1 MPVKFF
7 GQYLLEKGLILPRQ
21 LMQAVKYQT
30 EKNLRFGQYAV
41 ARGYLSE
48 KDVEKIQN
56 QQKLVDRKFGEIA
69 QDLNILTRVQVE
81 EILTMQ
87 KNDHKLLGKVLV
99 EKQFLSSE
107 VVERELALFKED
119 QSKYDVGDI
128 ITPPGVRNPE
138 IVKEIV
144 DLSHKML
151 QRMTNLNAKVKEGF
165 LSKDEPQRNFL
176 LIAISLSGNL
186 KYEYVLSMSN
196 EISRLVTAAVIGS
209 DTAGSSR
216 ELISDGVKEFC
227 NIVCGNIIARL
238 SQKGKSVDISTPQ
251 EITFSDNGYSVVKG
265 RNAIYYPIV
274 SPKGDSALILIEE

>member
-21 LMQAVKYQT
+21 LMQAVKYQA

-41 ARGYLSE
+41 AKGYLTE

-56 QQKLVDRKFGEIA
+56 QQKSVDKRFGEIA
-69 QDLNILTRVQVE
+69 QDLNILTRAQVE

-87 KNDHKLLGKVLV
+87 KNDHKLLGRVLV
-99 EKQFLSSE
+99 KKELLTSE
-107 VVERELALFKED
+107 VVERELVLFKED
-119 QSKYDVGDI
+119 QSKYDLGDI
-128 ITPPGVRNPE
+128 VAPPGVRNPE
-138 IVKEIV
+138 IVREIV

-151 QRMTNLNAKVKEGF
+151 QRMTNLNAKVKKGF
-165 LSKDEPQRNFL
+165 ISKDEPQRNFL
-176 LIAISLSGNL
+176 LISIFLSGNL
-186 KYEYVLSMSN
+186 EYEYVLSMSN
-196 EISRLVTAAVIGS
+196 EISRLVTAAVLGS
-209 DTAGSSR
+209 DTAGISR

-238 SQKGKSVDISTPQ
+238 SQKGRSVDISTPR
-251 EITFSDNGYSVVKG
+251 EIPFSDNGYNLVKG

-274 SPKGDSALILIEE
+274 SPKGDSALILIER